1 MEKIGLYI
9 CDCLSCFIEISIL
22 MEFMNGR
29 YKKIYSSSY
38 MYIGIKVITTLGIS
52 LINLLGFTYLNFCV
66 WVIIVAIVSYFLY
79 YEDFNKPLK
88 QVLECET
95 LLFFIAIIE
104 TLGYAATDSFLTY
117 NQMNHLTPVMKTC
130 LEVVFSNLVVIF
142 LYYLVVNKVVQSRN
156 VPYTKMQYIFS
167 FFILFYTLINI
178 FVMVKSITERPVN
191 YLLIMNLCGIVL
203 ADLYLL
209 YFIKVMN
216 EKTYLEYEV
225 KLLENQAELQ
235 YAYYANQEQKYN
247 RTIQILHDVDKH
259 INSIEKLYE
268 NGISKEAG
276 IYTRQIQN
284 MLKPLI
290 PIKYTGNPILDIL
303 LTDKALLMSDKQ
315 IIFNVKID
323 NVDLNFI
330 DPIDVT
336 TIWGNLLDNAIEACE
351 QMEQETYITMSI
363 KSFHEMVS
371 INIANNCNS
380 VIWKNGLPVSEKGN
394 NRGIGLLNV
403 KRSIEKYDGNMTL
416 REENGQFTVEIL
428 LNT

>member
-1 MEKIGLYI
+1 
-9 CDCLSCFIEISIL
+9 
-22 MEFMNGR
+22 
-29 YKKIYSSSY
+29 
-38 MYIGIKVITTLGIS
+38 
-52 LINLLGFTYLNFCV
+52 V

>member
-1 MEKIGLYI
+1 
-9 CDCLSCFIEISIL
+9 
-22 MEFMNGR
+22 
-29 YKKIYSSSY
+29 
-38 MYIGIKVITTLGIS
+38 
-52 LINLLGFTYLNFCV
+52 
-66 WVIIVAIVSYFLY
+66 
-79 YEDFNKPLK
+79 
-88 QVLECET
+88 
-95 LLFFIAIIE
+95 
-104 TLGYAATDSFLTY
+104 
-117 NQMNHLTPVMKTC
+117 
-130 LEVVFSNLVVIF
+130 
-142 LYYLVVNKVVQSRN
+142 
-156 VPYTKMQYIFS
+156 
-167 FFILFYTLINI
+167 
-178 FVMVKSITERPVN
+178 MVKSITERPVN